1 MKSDGFC
8 GGKFCRRILVCL
20 CAAAL
25 AFLTLPQLSNRMQ
38 ESMLIATEPCK
49 WTHVYPVLWGSHVLV
64 ALLSYGWAHRDLK
77 RLQAALRAS
86 RGSLATASHELR
98 APVNGMLALVEL
110 VRQGLLAP
118 EQQRLLGL
126 VQDSGQSLARVLN
139 DILDHASIEAGQF
152 AIEKT
157 RVDVRELVD
166 SVSAMLAVHAHRK
179 GLRLRLHVDANV
191 PAAVLTDGN
200 RLRQIL
206 VNLIGNGIKYTERGG
221 VSVRVRAADDVDGMV
236 ELVATIV
243 DTGIGIAADELR
255 RLFTPFARA
264 TRGARRMESGTGLG
278 LAIARKL
285 ARLLGGDV
293 TLTSDEGR
301 GTTATAR
308 IRCAVAAR
316 GYANDALAGR
326 VVSIDV
332 GDAAL
337 AATLAAYARAAGV
350 RVAARGAPDVEA
362 VLCDDARV
370 DASRTQLGWVGVT
383 DAPAL
388 AGWSDSGTHVRL
400 SSNPLGWRAFIDG
413 LRAALDARDARDA
426 AGAHTAARA
435 EPGAYRVLVV
445 DDQEMNRIVLRYQLD
460 ALGHHARLCAS
471 GDEALRA
478 LGTAAYDVVL
488 TDCRM
493 PGMDG
498 IALTAAIRAHPDARV
513 RATPIVGVT
522 ALVSDAEHARCVDA
536 GMTLCIGKPTTL
548 DALERALVEA
558 IEPVPALRFDPS
570 RIDAARLF
578 AGFGASSAPGA
589 ARDAILR
596 ACGRALERDRDTLT
610 RHLRDGLSE
619 RELRAW
625 CHTARGTYSL
635 FAQAHV
641 DALLD
646 EFHHLLTAGDA
657 RAIRGATRDI
667 LAMVNHLL
675 RCVAHS
681 AQSRDRGDPKG
692 GR

>member
-8 GGKFCRRILVCL
+8 GGKFCRRILVCIS
-20 CAAAL
+20 AAAL
-25 AFLTLPQLSNRMQ
+25 AFLTLSQVTNRMQ
-38 ESMLIATEPCK
+38 EGMLAATGPCK
-49 WTHVYPVLWGSHVLV
+49 WTHVYPLLWGSHVLV

-118 EQQRLLGL
+118 EQQRLLSL

-166 SVSAMLAVHAHRK
+166 SVSAMLAVQAHRK
-179 GLRLRLHVDANV
+179 GLRVRLHVDANV

-206 VNLIGNGIKYTERGG
+206 VNLIGNGIKYTERGS
-221 VSVRVRAADDVDGMV
+221 VSVRVRATDAVDGSV
-236 ELVATIV
+236 EIVATVV

-255 RLFTPFARA
+255 RLFTPFVRA
-264 TRGARRMESGTGLG
+264 ARGARRTESGTGLG

-316 GYANDALAGR
+316 GYAPDALAGR

-332 GDAAL
+332 ADGAL
-337 AATLAAYARAAGV
+337 AATLAAYARAAGL
-350 RVAARGAPDVEA
+350 RVAARGAAHVDA

-370 DASRTQLGWVGVT
+370 DASRPQVGWVGVT
-383 DAPAL
+383 DAPQPG
-388 AGWSDSGTHVRL
+388 GWTGDGAHVRL
-400 SSNPLGWRAFIDG
+400 SSNPLGWRAFADS
-413 LRAALDARDARDA
+413 LRAALDARDA
-426 AGAHTAARA
+426 AGARMAAEGKSR
-435 EPGAYRVLVV
+435 AYRALVV

-460 ALGHHARLCAS
+460 ALGHRARLVAS

-478 LGTAAYDVVL
+478 LVRSAFDVVL

-498 IALTAAIRAHPDARV
+498 VALTAAIRAHPDARV

-522 ALVSDAEHARCVDA
+522 ALVSDAEHARCVAA
-536 GMTLCIGKPTTL
+536 GMTSCIGKPTTL
-548 DALERALVEA
+548 DALERALIDA
-558 IEPVPALRFDPS
+558 IEPAPALRFDPS
-570 RIDAARLF
+570 RIDAARML
-578 AGFGASSAPGA
+578 AGFGAPSARGA
-589 ARDAILR
+589 ARDAILL
-596 ACGRALERDRDTLT
+596 ACRRALERDRDTLT

-635 FAQAHV
+635 FGQTHV
-641 DALLD
+641 DAMLD

-657 RAIRGATRDI
+657 RAIRGAVRETF
-667 LAMVNHLL
+667 AMVNHLL
-675 RCVAHS
+675 RCVAHP

>member
-8 GGKFCRRILVCL
+8 GGKFCRRILVCIS
-20 CAAAL
+20 AAAL
-25 AFLTLPQLSNRMQ
+25 AFLTLPQVANRMQ

-49 WTHVYPVLWGSHVLV
+49 WTHVYPLLWGSHVLV

-110 VRQGLLAP
+110 VKEGLLAP
-118 EQQRLLGL
+118 EQQRLLSL

-179 GLRLRLHVDANV
+179 GLRIRLHVDANV

-206 VNLIGNGIKYTERGG
+206 VNLIGNGIKYTEHGS
-221 VSVRVRAADDVDGMV
+221 VSVRVRAADDVDGSV
-236 ELVATIV
+236 EIVATVV
-243 DTGIGIAADELR
+243 DTGIGIAADELT
-255 RLFTPFARA
+255 RLFTPFVRA
-264 TRGARRMESGTGLG
+264 ARGARRTESGTGLG

-316 GYANDALAGR
+316 GYAPDALAGR

-337 AATLAAYARAAGV
+337 AATLAAYARTAGV
-350 RVAARGAPDVEA
+350 RVAARGAAHVDA

-370 DASRTQLGWVGVT
+370 DASRPQVGWVGVT
-383 DAPAL
+383 DVPEP
-388 AGWSDSGTHVRL
+388 AGWTDDGSHVRL
-400 SSNPLGWRAFIDG
+400 SGNPLGWRAFVDS
-413 LRAALDARDARDA
+413 LRAALDARDA
-426 AGAHTAARA
+426 TCARA
-435 EPGAYRVLVV
+435 AAEGESRAYRVLVV

-460 ALGHHARLCAS
+460 ALGHRARFSAS

-478 LGTAAYDVVL
+478 LETGAFDVVL

-498 IALTAAIRAHPDARV
+498 VALTAAIRAHPDARV
-513 RATPIVGVT
+513 RATPVVGVT
-522 ALVSDAEHARCVDA
+522 ALVSDAEYARCVAA
-536 GMTLCIGKPTTL
+536 GMTFCIGKPTTL
-548 DALERALVEA
+548 DALERVLVDA
-558 IEPVPALRFDPS
+558 IEPAPALRFDPS
-570 RIDAARLF
+570 RVDAARLL
-578 AGFGASSAPGA
+578 AGFGGSSEHGG
-589 ARDAILR
+589 ARDAILG
-596 ACGRALERDRDTLT
+596 ACRRALERDRDTLM
-610 RHLRDGLSE
+610 RDLRDGLSA
-619 RELRAW
+619 RELRTW

-635 FAQAHV
+635 FGQAHV

-657 RAIRGATRDI
+657 RAIRGAVREV

-675 RCVAHS
+675 RCVAHP

>member
-8 GGKFCRRILVCL
+8 GGKFCRRILVCIS
-20 CAAAL
+20 AAAL
-25 AFLTLPQLSNRMQ
+25 AFLTLPQASARVQ
-38 ESMLIATEPCK
+38 DSMLIAATPCK
-49 WTHVYPVLWGSHVLV
+49 WTHLYPLLWGGSHVLV

-110 VRQGLLAP
+110 LKKGLLAP
-118 EQQRLLGL
+118 EQQRLLSL

-166 SVSAMLAVHAHRK
+166 SVTAMLAVQAQRK
-179 GLRLRLHVDANV
+179 GLRIRLYVDADV

-206 VNLIGNGIKYTERGG
+206 VNLIGNGIKYTERGS
-221 VSVRVRAADDVDGMV
+221 VSVRVRAAHEADGSV
-236 ELVATIV
+236 EIVATIV

-255 RLFTPFARA
+255 RLFTPFVRA
-264 TRGARRMESGTGLG
+264 PRGARRTESGTGLG

-293 TLTSDEGR
+293 TLSSEEGR

-316 GYANDALAGR
+316 GYAPDALAGR

-332 GDAAL
+332 GDPAA

-350 RVAARGAPDVEA
+350 RLAARGATDVDA
-362 VLCDDARV
+362 VVCDEARV
-370 DASRTQLGWVGVT
+370 DAARPQIGWVGVT
-383 DAPAL
+383 DAAQP
-388 AGWSDSGTHVRL
+388 AGWLDDGTHVRL
-400 SSNPLGWRAFIDG
+400 SSNPLGWRAFTES
-413 LRAALDARDARDA
+413 LRAALDARDAA
-426 AGAHTAARA
+426 CARA
-435 EPGAYRVLVV
+435 ATGSEPRAYRVLVV
-445 DDQEMNRIVLRYQLD
+445 DDQEMNRVVIGYQLD
-460 ALGHHARLCAS
+460 ALGHRARLC
-471 GDEALRA
+471 GGGEEALRA
-478 LGTAAYDVVL
+478 LEAGAFDVVL

-498 IALTAAIRAHPDARV
+498 VALTAAIRAHPDARV
-513 RATPIVGVT
+513 RATPVVGVT
-522 ALVSDAEHARCVDA
+522 ALVSDAEYARCVAA

-548 DALERALVEA
+548 DALERALADA
-558 IEPVPALRFDPS
+558 IEPAPALRFDPS
-570 RIDAARLF
+570 RIDATRLL
-578 AGFGASSAPGA
+578 AGFGASSAHGA
-589 ARDAILR
+589 ARDAILL
-596 ACGRALERDRDTLT
+596 ACRRALERDRDALT

-625 CHTARGTYSL
+625 CHTARGTYGL
-635 FAQAHV
+635 FGQAHV

-646 EFHHLLTAGDA
+646 EFHHLLAAGDA
-657 RAIRGATRDI
+657 RAIRGAVRDT

-675 RCVAHS
+675 RCVAHP

>member
-350 RVAARGAPDVEA
+350 RV
-362 VLCDDARV
+362 
-370 DASRTQLGWVGVT
+370 
-383 DAPAL
+383 
-388 AGWSDSGTHVRL
+388 
-400 SSNPLGWRAFIDG
+400 
-413 LRAALDARDARDA
+413 
-426 AGAHTAARA
+426 
-435 EPGAYRVLVV
+435 
-445 DDQEMNRIVLRYQLD
+445 
-460 ALGHHARLCAS
+460 
-471 GDEALRA
+471 
-478 LGTAAYDVVL
+478 
-488 TDCRM
+488 
-493 PGMDG
+493 
-498 IALTAAIRAHPDARV
+498 
-513 RATPIVGVT
+513 
-522 ALVSDAEHARCVDA
+522 
-536 GMTLCIGKPTTL
+536 
-548 DALERALVEA
+548 
-558 IEPVPALRFDPS
+558 
-570 RIDAARLF
+570 
-578 AGFGASSAPGA
+578 
-589 ARDAILR
+589 
-596 ACGRALERDRDTLT
+596 
-610 RHLRDGLSE
+610 
-619 RELRAW
+619 
-625 CHTARGTYSL
+625 
-635 FAQAHV
+635 
-641 DALLD
+641 
-646 EFHHLLTAGDA
+646 
-657 RAIRGATRDI
+657 
-667 LAMVNHLL
+667 
-675 RCVAHS
+675 
-681 AQSRDRGDPKG
+681 
-692 GR
+692 

>member
-206 VNLIGNGIKYTERGG
+206 VNLIGNGIKYTERGS

-388 AGWSDSGTHVRL
+388 
-400 SSNPLGWRAFIDG
+400 
-413 LRAALDARDARDA
+413 
-426 AGAHTAARA
+426 
-435 EPGAYRVLVV
+435 
-445 DDQEMNRIVLRYQLD
+445 
-460 ALGHHARLCAS
+460 
-471 GDEALRA
+471 
-478 LGTAAYDVVL
+478 
-488 TDCRM
+488 
-493 PGMDG
+493 
-498 IALTAAIRAHPDARV
+498 
-513 RATPIVGVT
+513 
-522 ALVSDAEHARCVDA
+522 
-536 GMTLCIGKPTTL
+536 
-548 DALERALVEA
+548 
-558 IEPVPALRFDPS
+558 
-570 RIDAARLF
+570 
-578 AGFGASSAPGA
+578 
-589 ARDAILR
+589 
-596 ACGRALERDRDTLT
+596 
-610 RHLRDGLSE
+610 
-619 RELRAW
+619 
-625 CHTARGTYSL
+625 
-635 FAQAHV
+635 
-641 DALLD
+641 
-646 EFHHLLTAGDA
+646 
-657 RAIRGATRDI
+657 
-667 LAMVNHLL
+667 
-675 RCVAHS
+675 
-681 AQSRDRGDPKG
+681 
-692 GR
+692 